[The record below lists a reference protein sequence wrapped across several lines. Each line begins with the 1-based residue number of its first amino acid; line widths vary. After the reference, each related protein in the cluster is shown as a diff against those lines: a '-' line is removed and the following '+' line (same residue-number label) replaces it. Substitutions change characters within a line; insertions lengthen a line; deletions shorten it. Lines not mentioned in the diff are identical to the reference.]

1 MYNSVNH
8 SRNLC
13 QPKYVN
19 PYGNGAT
26 PFQYSHHGQSYAQP
40 HVQHENGGVSID
52 NLAQNFSNMNFRAP
66 DSSHPIGPSRFK
78 ENVVPSNM
86 VSLNGMYGAQ
96 PSGQLYYPLPDGSLV
111 LSSMSGAS
119 GNYQQ
124 YPAYGIP
131 STQAPYNAFAGSA
144 APVIPNTPQGQTWI
158 SAQHVPRDVPGLV
171 APRRN
176 SWSSSEETG
185 PHTPLY
191 SMPSQ
196 TAYQPTAIFNEQSS
210 TWSTPSPPG
219 IDQSQFVGKAP
230 SGHYTFMDFAAL
242 AKKDPEI
249 PLAVPAPLSPNDGRG
264 TLDKILDNPYKTTNV
279 YIRGL
284 PPNTTDKMLEQYGA
298 RFGDIESAKSII
310 DHPTDLCKGYKT
322 LLYTASV
329 FLSLDGT
336 HTAND

>member
-1 MYNSVNH
+1 MYTSATHN
-8 SRNLC
+8 R

-26 PFQYSHHGQSYAQP
+26 SYVQPQYHPHGQLYTQAQAP
-40 HVQHENGGVSID
+40 HIQHENNGVSVD
-52 NLAQNFSNMNFRAP
+52 NIAQNFGNMNFRAA
-66 DSSHPIGPSRFK
+66 DSSHSVGPGRLK
-78 ENVVPSNM
+78 ENIVASNM
-86 VSLNGMYGAQ
+86 VNFNGIYGAQ
-96 PSGQLYYPLPDGSLV
+96 PSSQLYYPLPDGSLV

-131 STQAPYNAFAGSA
+131 PTQSSHLQQAPYSAFPASTGQ
-144 APVIPNTPQGQTWI
+144 VMPNTPQGQAWI
-158 SAQHVPRDVPGLV
+158 PSQHLPRDVPGLV

-191 SMPSQ
+191 SISGQ
-196 TAYQPTAIFNEQSS
+196 AAYQPTAVFNEQSS
-210 TWSTPSPPG
+210 SWSTPSPQQ
-219 IDQSQFVGKAP
+219 IDQSQYVGKAP
-230 SGHYTFMDFAAL
+230 SGHYTFMDFSQL

-310 DHPTDLCKGYKT
+310 DHPTDLCKG
-322 LLYTASV
+322 
-329 FLSLDGT
+329 
-336 HTAND
+336 

>member
-1 MYNSVNH
+1 M
-8 SRNLC
+8 
-13 QPKYVN
+13 
-19 PYGNGAT
+19 
-26 PFQYSHHGQSYAQP
+26 
-40 HVQHENGGVSID
+40 QHENHGVSVD
-52 NLAQNFSNMNFRAP
+52 NMAQNFGNMNFRAT
-66 DSSHPIGPSRFK
+66 DSGHSIGPGRFK
-78 ENVVPSNM
+78 ENVVPPNM
-86 VSLNGMYGAQ
+86 INLNGMYGSQ
-96 PSGQLYYPLPDGSLV
+96 QGGQLYYPLPDGSLV
-111 LSSMSGAS
+111 LSNMSGTS

-131 STQAPYNAFAGSA
+131 PTQSSHLQQATYNAFPASTA
-144 APVIPNTPQGQTWI
+144 QVLPNTPQGQAWI
-158 SAQHVPRDVPGLV
+158 PSQHLPRDVPGLV

-191 SMPSQ
+191 SMNNQ
-196 TAYQPTAIFNEQSS
+196 AAYQPTAVFNEQSS
-210 TWSTPSPPG
+210 TWSTPSPQQ
-219 IDQSQFVGKAP
+219 IDQSQYVGKAP
-230 SGHYTFMDFAAL
+230 SGHYTFMDFSLL

-310 DHPTDLCKGYKT
+310 DHPTDLCKG
-322 LLYTASV
+322 
-329 FLSLDGT
+329 
-336 HTAND
+336 